1 VSHKPKNNNT
11 SASSLFDSFRTNLK
25 TIIEST
31 GIVSFLPHNPD
42 GDYLDPL
49 LNTLISN
56 YIHVENFIHSVNMD
70 AILPLLAK
78 YPELGKNTGSRLV
91 IAPCSPLFTSVMQ
104 DLARTY
110 DNLAFLD
117 LNRGG
122 LTIGNHTIQ
131 KPADLI
137 SRKDDVC
144 LIMTR
149 NTEAITSYQNR
160 FGPENCINLLGQ
172 YIYGERER
180 LSEKTLSFI
189 EKMDQAEQVLLFA
202 SARPMGTMTSTIH
215 QLTKKNIQT
224 FWLGA
229 EEIKDDSQTGYSTPK
244 TRDMGFSDYFIGGL
258 LDMLYVF
265 SNMKHGTVL
274 FHFEAL
280 YPPAWDFERIAICYA
295 GTLALLRTVKAHRA
309 PDSKATLALYMY
321 DAIKPGVKNYHAG
334 EACGRLYKT
343 MMREAEA
350 LVFSSY
356 TEKFGEFVENAIGKK
371 LVRCHCHRYQVL
383 PERRKKRLRNGFHI
397 AIISV
402 LLEEFWEPSRV
413 GLIPY
418 IQNIL
423 SQGIYIHYYVGQSSR
438 DYILEFKK
446 RLEPGLRP
454 FFHVHS
460 PIHDPEKLAR
470 ELSQYHVGWSLFN
483 MQIFCDMTSK
493 LTDQFTRDAMEM
505 FTPTTLPS
513 VIWSCAAA
521 GLPVI
526 CNRSMRGV
534 SDMLPKGMS
543 IPLTLSE
550 LGHLKE
556 ILQKI
561 NWDEI
566 DKIPLDNLDISSQIY
581 KLYHFLESLRKQQN
595 HYFQGCTHES

>member
-1 VSHKPKNNNT
+1 MTSKSKINNT
-11 SASSLFDSFRTNLK
+11 QASTLFNSFRTNLRH
-25 TIIEST
+25 IIESEN
-31 GIVSFLPHNPD
+31 IASFLPPNSD
-42 GDYLDPL
+42 GEYLEPL
-49 LNTLISN
+49 LDTLISN
-56 YIHVENFIHSVNMD
+56 YIHVGNFVRSVEMD
-70 AILPLLAK
+70 TILPLLAEH
-78 YPELGKNTGSRLV
+78 PGLGKKSGKRLI
-91 IAPCSPLFTSVMQ
+91 IAPCSPLFTPI
-104 DLARTY
+104 LE
-110 DNLAFLD
+110 NLVKRFENLVFLD
-117 LNRGG
+117 LNRSG
-122 LTIGNHTIQ
+122 LNIGNHTIQ
-131 KPADLI
+131 KPSDLI
-137 SRKDDVC
+137 PHKDDMC

-149 NTEAITSYQNR
+149 NTEAITSYQNQ
-160 FGPENCINLLGQ
+160 FDAENCINLLEQ
-172 YIYGERER
+172 YIYREREH
-180 LSEKTLSFI
+180 LSEKTQSFI
-189 EKMDQAEQVLLFA
+189 EEMDQAEQVLLFA

-215 QLTKKNIQT
+215 QLTQKNIQT

-244 TRDMGFSDYFIGGL
+244 TSDMGFSDYFIGGL

-265 SNMKHGTVL
+265 TNMAHGTAL

-280 YPPAWDFERIAICYA
+280 YPPAWDFERIAVCYA
-295 GTLALLRTVKAHRA
+295 GTLALLRTVKAHRKVN
-309 PDSKATLALYMY
+309 SKATLALYMY
-321 DAIKPGVKNYHAG
+321 DAIKPGVKNFHAG

-356 TEKFGEFVENAIGKK
+356 TEKFGDFVENSIGKK
-371 LVRCHCHRYQVL
+371 LARCHCHRYQVL
-383 PERRKKRLRNGFHI
+383 PERRKKRLQNGFHI

-423 SQGIYIHYYVGQSSR
+423 AQGIYIHYYVGQSSR
-438 DYILEFKK
+438 DYILKFKEN
-446 RLEPGLRP
+446 LDQGLRP
-454 FFHVHS
+454 FFQIHS
-460 PIHDPEKLAR
+460 PIHDPEKLAH

-534 SDMLPKGMS
+534 SDMLPEGMS

-556 ILQKI
+556 ILKKI
-561 NWDEI
+561 NWDKI

-581 KLYHFLESLRKQQN
+581 KLDHFLESLRKQQN
-595 HYFQGCTHES
+595 HHFQGYTHES